1 MKVNEATED
10 SENKLDLYCDMDGVI
25 VDFDTGYHKLTGTDL
40 SGEFRSD
47 PAFWEPINNAGV
59 KFWEDLDWM
68 PDGKR
73 LWKYI
78 EKYNPIIL
86 SAPSNRDE
94 SRVGKQFWVKR
105 ELPGVHLYLRYAK
118 HKIDFATP
126 HSVLIDDRLPNI
138 EDWINAGG
146 IGIHH
151 TSTESTIHH
160 LKKLGL

>member
-1 MKVNEATED
+1 MKDEAIED
-10 SENKLDLYCDMDGVI
+10 SKDKLYVCCDLDGVL
-25 VDFDTGYHKLTGTDL
+25 VDFNKGYEKLTGVDL
-40 SGEFRSD
+40 GGEFRSD
-47 PAFWEPINNAGV
+47 PEFWKPINDAGV
-59 KFWEDLDWM
+59 DFWVNLEWM
-68 PDGKR
+68 PDGKT
-73 LWKYI
+73 LWNYI
-78 EKYNPIIL
+78 EKYKPVLL

-94 SRVGKQFWVKR
+94 SRVGKQLWVRR

-126 HSVLIDDRLPNI
+126 HSVLIDDRLPNV
-138 EDWINAGG
+138 ENWINAGG